1 MNMEINMDA
10 VKNAIIRR
18 ITTLHVDLLRV
29 YGLDMVED
37 AVDTETLYVG
47 EVEEIG
53 SSDVSCWVKSV
64 EERLSRSNHSL

>member
-1 MNMEINMDA
+1 MDA

-18 ITTLHVDLLRV
+18 IITCHVDLLRV

-37 AVDTETLYVG
+37 AVDTEALYVG

-53 SSDVSCWVKSV
+53 SSDVSCWVMSI

>member
-18 ITTLHVDLLRV
+18 ISIRHLDLIKQYGIERV
-29 YGLDMVED
+29 MDAIEDM
-37 AVDTETLYVG
+37 AFYVG

-53 SSDVSCWVKSV
+53 SSDVSCWVKSI
-64 EERLSRSNHSL
+64 EERLGRSL

>member
-18 ITTLHVDLLRV
+18 ISIRHLDLIKQYGIERV
-29 YGLDMVED
+29 MDAIEDM
-37 AVDTETLYVG
+37 ALYVG

-53 SSDVSCWVKSV
+53 SSDVSCWVKSI
-64 EERLSRSNHSL
+64 EERLGRSL

>member
-1 MNMEINMDA
+1 MNA

-18 ITTLHVDLLRV
+18 IITCHVDLLRV

-37 AVDTETLYVG
+37 AVDTEALYVG

-53 SSDVSCWVKSV
+53 SSDVSYWVKSI
-64 EERLSRSNHSL
+64 EERLGRSL